1 MTHSQSHTAEIQDS
15 VRPESSK
22 NMTELVTSQRD
33 AGPKDITEIP
43 SALGFISFG
52 SLLMPT
58 IEGVIVRG
66 EISDTTGQVVSVSF
80 EHDGSSLQ
88 VSAFAAPKSE
98 EMWPEV
104 YAQIKASV
112 TGSGGSVTE
121 GNGGFGGQLDV
132 SVPTPDGTKEMRFIG
147 VDGPRWFLR
156 GVITGKALTDST
168 ATANMEEIF
177 RSLVVDRGNIPL
189 PPREA
194 LPLKLPDGTFAPP
207 KFDL

>member
-1 MTHSQSHTAEIQDS
+1 MTRYLSRTAVTLGL
-15 VRPESSK
+15 VRPELSK
-22 NMTELVTSQRD
+22 QMSELITSQRET
-33 AGPKDITEIP
+33 GPKDISEIP
-43 SALGFISFG
+43 SALGYISFG

-66 EISDTTGQVVSVSF
+66 EISESTGQVVSVSF
-80 EHDGSSLQ
+80 EHDGSTLQ

-104 YAQIKASV
+104 YSQIKSSIE
-112 TGSGGSVTE
+112 TSGGSITE
-121 GNGGFGGQLDV
+121 GNGGFGRQLDV
-132 SVPTPDGTKEMRFIG
+132 TVPTPDGTKSMRFIG

-156 GVITGKALTDST
+156 GVITGNALTDPA
-168 ATANMEEIF
+168 ATANMEDIF
-177 RSLVVDRGNIPL
+177 RALVIDRGNVPL

-194 LPLKLPDGTFAPP
+194 LPLKLPDGTYAPP

>member
-1 MTHSQSHTAEIQDS
+1 MTD
-15 VRPESSK
+15 
-22 NMTELVTSQRD
+22 LVTSQRD

-43 SALGFISFG
+43 STLGFISFG

-58 IEGVIVRG
+58 IEGVTVRG
-66 EISDTTGQVVSVSF
+66 EVSESTGQVVSVSF
-80 EHDGSSLQ
+80 EFEGSVLQ

-104 YAQIKASV
+104 FSQIKSSIES
-112 TGSGGSVTE
+112 SGGTVSETS
-121 GNGGFGGQLDV
+121 GGFGAQLDI
-132 SVPTPDGTKEMRFIG
+132 SVPTPDGPKEMRFIG

-156 GVITGKALTDST
+156 GAVTGSALSNS
-168 ATANMEEIF
+168 AAAANMEDIF

>member
-1 MTHSQSHTAEIQDS
+1 MIQDL
-15 VRPESSK
+15 VQPESNK
-22 NMTELVTSQRD
+22 QMTEQLTSQRD
-33 AGPKDITEIP
+33 AGPKDVSEIP
-43 SALGFISFG
+43 STLGYISFG

-66 EISDTTGQVVSVSF
+66 EISDVSGQVVSVSF

-88 VSAFAAPKSE
+88 VSPFAAPKSE

-104 YAQIKASV
+104 YSQIKASIIA
-112 TGSGGSVTE
+112 SGGSVTE
-121 GNGGFGGQLDV
+121 GNGAFGRQLDV
-132 SVPTPDGTKEMRFIG
+132 RVPTPDGDKEMRFIG

-156 GVITGKALTDST
+156 GVISGMALTKPE
-168 ATANMEEIF
+168 AAANMEAIF

-194 LPLKLPDGTFAPP
+194 LPLTLPDGTYAPP